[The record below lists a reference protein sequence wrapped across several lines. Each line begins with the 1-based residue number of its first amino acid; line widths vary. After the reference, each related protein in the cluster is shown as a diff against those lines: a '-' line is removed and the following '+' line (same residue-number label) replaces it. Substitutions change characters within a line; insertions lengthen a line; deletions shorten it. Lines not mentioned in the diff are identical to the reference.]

1 MVTSRSK
8 ILATARG
15 TKPSDGSA
23 ASEPP
28 PASTTPFESGPC
40 RNTILMADHT
50 YLGVNSGLVTGSSP
64 LEALVRDLNEQAKAF
79 AGYLRGNGLPEPS
92 FERSAPIVNLSPQ
105 APEEVRMAREK
116 LLDNALQIFQLIAGP
131 GEYLPHLVEG
141 VSKRPPPHTA
151 SHDIQSLS
159 QYIQ

>member
-1 MVTSRSK
+1 
-8 ILATARG
+8 
-15 TKPSDGSA
+15 
-23 ASEPP
+23 
-28 PASTTPFESGPC
+28 
-40 RNTILMADHT
+40 MADHT
-50 YLGVNSGLVTGSSP
+50 YLGENSGLVTGSSP

-105 APEEVRMAREK
+105 APKEVRMAREK

-141 VSKRPPPHTA
+141 VSKEA
-151 SHDIQSLS
+151 AAAYCIS
-159 QYIQ
+159 